1 MQKQP
6 GAKGWDAMS
15 QAQAMTD
22 QDSAPTLGELI
33 SEHRARRHLSRPQLA
48 LLVGASLSSVKNW
61 EGDRAT
67 PSPGYLSSLEEAL
80 GVQFVDDG
88 DGRYH
93 ALDAAPAVD
102 APRVVVVVA
111 GTAEAMEAAL
121 DRLGVPRAE

>member
-1 MQKQP
+1 
-6 GAKGWDAMS
+6 MS
-15 QAQAMTD
+15 AQESELPD
-22 QDSAPTLGELI
+22 DSQLGELI
-33 SEHRARRHLSRPQLA
+33 REQIRRRRMTHDELAAAIGVHRSTLSRWISGE
-48 LLVGASLSSVKNW
+48 V
-61 EGDRAT
+61 E
-67 PSPGYLSSLEEAL
+67 PSPPHLSSLEEAL

>member
-1 MQKQP
+1 MGRHEP
-6 GAKGWDAMS
+6 GPGHDRPRLCTDARR
-15 QAQAMTD
+15 AHLG
-22 QDSAPTLGELI
+22 APG
-33 SEHRARRHLSRPQLA
+33 RRHLSRPQLA

>member
-1 MQKQP
+1 MSAQESELP
-6 GAKGWDAMS
+6 GDS
-15 QAQAMTD
+15 Q
-22 QDSAPTLGELI
+22 LGELI
-33 SEHRARRHLSRPQLA
+33 REQIRRRRMTHDELAKAAGVHRSTLARWISGEVEPSPPHLSA
-48 LLVGASLSSVKNW
+48 
-61 EGDRAT
+61 
-67 PSPGYLSSLEEAL
+67 LEEAL

-111 GTAEAMEAAL
+111 GTAEAMREAL